1 MTLVRMLSDEC
12 SALDFDCA
20 ATESV
25 GIAPRVHDR
34 FEPSFRGSPPIWH
47 VANRAKFDDSTQWL
61 TLARQ
66 FGKHIN
72 GALAEP
78 KNAHTLT

>member
-25 GIAPRVHDR
+25 SIWPRVHDR
-34 FEPSFRGSPPIWH
+34 FEPSFRGTPSIWLD
-47 VANRAKFDDSTQWL
+47 ANRATFDDSMQWQ
-61 TLARQ
+61 TVVRQ
-66 FGKHIN
+66 IGKDID
-72 GALAEP
+72 GAFAEP
-78 KNAHTLT
+78 KNAHAST